1 MDADDER
8 DGLAPHAF
16 CCPITQEE
24 MVDPVVAS
32 DGHCYERAA
41 IVEWFRQRVPP
52 TSPKTGAVLT
62 SAELV
67 PNHSLR
73 QAIEEWRE
81 RQPMALDPARLE
93 VSAQRLGSGSFGDVF
108 AGTLRNG
115 RAAARIEVAV
125 KKLPAMDAQDEKQA
139 LEKELKAHRRAALH
153 CDGVC
158 VLYGICEL
166 AGQRLGLVMKRYRC
180 SLDVCLREASAGGAP
195 LDDKRVSA
203 WSIKLFRTLRQLHAP
218 ECGVVVRDIKPP
230 NILLDAYDEPVLAD
244 FGIAEIMRTVSR
256 VPQTSMKGTFNY
268 MAPEAFGEGSVG
280 PPVDVW
286 AMACV
291 VLELHTRSTPWDGMR
306 VEQIITAVR
315 VDKRVPE
322 VPDSAP
328 AAALLR
334 RCFAFAPGER
344 PSAAEVA
351 QALADDAASREA
363 AARRQRAAEEQAE
376 KLRQKTA
383 AVREREGA
391 AVLAERKVEEAASEA
406 AVKAQEAAAAA
417 SVAVSAAAAHLA
429 AEAAAEVEATA
440 LRSAQDELAQAL
452 LDGVSDA
459 EEKGRVS
466 EVVRGL
472 VRNEPWEAELEGA
485 GITDAGAGALAG
497 ALEANTSLQKL
508 YLGQNEIEDAGAGA
522 LAGALEA
529 NTSLRNLDLEGNEI
543 TDTGAG
549 ALAGAL
555 EANSSLHKLNLKG
568 NRITEHARKALL
580 EAWRKHVRSK
590 LSL

>member
-24 MVDPVVAS
+24 MADPVVAS

-41 IVEWFRQRVPP
+41 IVEWFRRRVPP
-52 TSPKTGAVLT
+52 TSPKTGAALT

-73 QAIEEWRE
+73 QAMEEWRE

-93 VSAQRLGSGSFGDVF
+93 VSDQRLGSGSFGDVF

-115 RAAARIEVAV
+115 RAVARIEVAV

-180 SLDVCLREASAGGAP
+180 SLDVCLREASAGGAR

-280 PPVDVW
+280 PPLDVW

-291 VLELHTRSTPWDGMR
+291 VLELHTRSQPWDGMR
-306 VEQIITAVR
+306 MEQIITAVR

-351 QALADDAASREA
+351 QALADDAASREE

-376 KLRQKTA
+376 KLRQEAAEQAEKLRQKTA
-383 AVREREGA
+383 AVRERAEA
-391 AVLAERKVEEAASEA
+391 AAIARVKVEEAASEA

-417 SVAVSAAAAHLA
+417 SAAVSAAAAHLA
-429 AEAAAEVEATA
+429 AEAAAEAEAAA

-472 VRNEPWEAELEGA
+472 VRNERENASLEGA

-497 ALEANTSLQKL
+497 ALEANPSL
-508 YLGQNEIEDAGAGA
+508 
-522 LAGALEA
+522 
-529 NTSLRNLDLEGNEI
+529 
-543 TDTGAG
+543 
-549 ALAGAL
+549 
-555 EANSSLHKLNLKG
+555 
-568 NRITEHARKALL
+568 
-580 EAWRKHVRSK
+580 
-590 LSL
+590 